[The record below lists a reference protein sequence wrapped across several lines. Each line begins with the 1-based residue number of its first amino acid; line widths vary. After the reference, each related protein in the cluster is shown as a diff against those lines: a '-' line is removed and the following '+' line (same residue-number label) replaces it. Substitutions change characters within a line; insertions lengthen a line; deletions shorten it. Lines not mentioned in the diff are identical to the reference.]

1 MKRFWEQTGL
11 NPFFMMYRFFGKAY
25 RLYLAG
31 VAAAASSNL
40 LSNVFAG
47 QLYAVITRDLRTM
60 SQFAAGFYRAFLLL
74 VTVVA
79 ITGTETALYLFTTAR
94 ADFRLRKA
102 LTERCLHML
111 SEWTKRHSTDWLCVT
126 GRDADDAS
134 AIYKEYSQR
143 LLCCVISVAGGL
155 GIMLL
160 KSPVMALFA
169 VLVGFFYIG
178 IGISRTKTRK
188 EHESL
193 LRGGV
198 SGIYAVD

>member
-11 NPFFMMYRFFGKAY
+11 NQFFMMYRFFGKAY
-25 RLYLAG
+25 PLYLAG

-60 SQFAAGFYRAFLLL
+60 SQFAAGFYRVFLLL

-79 ITGTETALYLFTTAR
+79 ITETGTALYLFTTAR

-102 LTERCLHML
+102 LTERCLHMTM

-143 LLCCVISVAGGL
+143 LLGCVISVAGGL
-155 GIMLL
+155 EIMLL

-193 LRGGV
+193 LRGASV
-198 SGIYAVD
+198 EFT